1 MIDPTSQTTQ
11 GASASLTTSGTT
23 TSGLSTG
30 SGFDAAVNAANRA
43 AAKKQ
48 AQDNELAQIREKGFT
63 AWVRDTQME
72 KLKEELRKKIMSEM
86 GLTEDDLGK
95 MGAVLRQTLE
105 SQIKDQVEKRLAAT
119 LASGES
125 ASSSDQSASNAND
138 NQAKGSTVT
147 KIAKATTT
155 VLAAQEQASATSSP
169 TQTEEEKKDRQGSF
183 GMVIPALAMPG
194 GGSLL

>member
-1 MIDPTSQTTQ
+1 MD
-11 GASASLTTSGTT
+11 
-23 TSGLSTG
+23 
-30 SGFDAAVNAANRA
+30 AANRA

-63 AWVRDTQME
+63 AWVRDTQIE
-72 KLKEELRKKIMSEM
+72 KLKEQLRKKIMSEM

-95 MGAVLRQTLE
+95 MGAALRQTLE
-105 SQIKDQVEKRLAAT
+105 AQIKNQVEKRLASA
-119 LASGES
+119 LASGDT

-155 VLAAQEQASATSSP
+155 VLAAQEQASATTSP

-194 GGSLL
+194 GGSLF

>member
-11 GASASLTTSGTT
+11 DASASLTTPGAPL
-23 TSGLSTG
+23 SGLTTG
-30 SGFDAAVNAANRA
+30 TGFDAAMEAANRA

-48 AQDNELAQIREKGFT
+48 AQEDELSQIREKGFT
-63 AWVRDTQME
+63 AWVRDTQIE

-86 GLTEDDLGK
+86 GLTEKDLGK

-105 SQIKDQVEKRLAAT
+105 ARIKDEVEKRLAAA
-119 LASGES
+119 LASGDN

-138 NQAKGSTVT
+138 NQSQGSAVT
-147 KIAKATTT
+147 KIAKAAST
-155 VLAAQEQASATSSP
+155 VLAAQEQAGAASSP
-169 TQTEEEKKDRQGSF
+169 TRTEEEKKDRQGDF

-194 GGSLL
+194 GESLF